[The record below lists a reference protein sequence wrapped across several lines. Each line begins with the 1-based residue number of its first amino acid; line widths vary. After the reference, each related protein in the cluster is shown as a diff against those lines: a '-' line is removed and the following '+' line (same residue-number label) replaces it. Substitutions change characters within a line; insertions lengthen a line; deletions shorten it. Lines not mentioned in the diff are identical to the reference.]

1 MSATKYVIWSEEHG
15 RWWLGSKNGYT
26 DSLLKAGRFSEEEA
40 KSIELRGNRYARQL
54 HEVALP
60 DPVRI
65 RHRRAPT
72 GIK

>member
-1 MSATKYVIWSEEHG
+1 MSATRYVIWSEEHG
-15 RWWLGSKNGYT
+15 RWWANMSNYT
-26 DSLLKAGRFSEEEA
+26 DSILKAARFTQEEA
-40 KSIELRGNRYARQL
+40 MKIERQGNRFAETL

-60 DPVRI
+60 DPIRT